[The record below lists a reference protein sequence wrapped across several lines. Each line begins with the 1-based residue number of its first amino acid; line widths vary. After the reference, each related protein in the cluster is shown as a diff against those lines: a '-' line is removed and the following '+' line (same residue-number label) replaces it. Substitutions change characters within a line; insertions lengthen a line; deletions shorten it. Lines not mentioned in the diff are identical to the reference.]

1 MVLGLGEQRS
11 FRLSDRTLR
20 IPFNALS
27 RAIIQH
33 LREISSNF
41 IIIKVYFVQKKLNLN
56 ILIILNKLVTFYK
69 LFRNQYIHVL
79 A

>member
-1 MVLGLGEQRS
+1 MVLRLGEQRS

-20 IPFNALS
+20 LPFNTLS